1 MPWLTNVHVFHVWPA
16 ATDRHPLAAG
26 QGSWRRYLSLLA
38 SSDRD
43 HTALLEFVRDSDPS
57 AFLEDAA
64 TLRSWLADTARQG
77 GSGDPPS
84 RPPIPD
90 PL

>member
-16 ATDRHPLAAG
+16 AADRHPLSAG
-26 QGSWRRYLSLLA
+26 QDRWRRYLSLLA
-38 SSDRD
+38 SSGRD

-64 TLRSWLADTARQG
+64 TLRSWLADDVQA
-77 GSGDPPS
+77 S
-84 RPPIPD
+84 RAW
-90 PL
+90 